1 MKKPKLE
8 VLNTRE
14 IKEIRKL
21 LDSQFGF
28 SGDLDYVFLK
38 NEKNKIFIVSKDFK
52 KIDFDK
58 LKINTIGLYFGEW
71 RRKELRLS
79 LEGSQMI
86 GPLAGKNVVDLDEQ
100 QLKWYFEGMDL
111 DMDLGAENRFVLLKF
126 REDFIG
132 CSKYKENKLLNFMPK
147 EHRTVDLI
155 Y

>member
-21 LDSQFGF
+21 LDSQFDF
-28 SGDLDYVFLK
+28 ASDLDYVFLK

-58 LKINTIGLYFGEW
+58 LRINTIGLYFGEW
-71 RRKELRLS
+71 RRNELRLS
-79 LEGSQMI
+79 LEGSQMV
-86 GPLAGKNVVDLDEQ
+86 GPLAGKNVVSLDEQ

-126 REDFIG
+126 RKDFIG
-132 CSKYKENKLLNFMPK
+132 CAKYKERKLLNFMPK

>member
-1 MKKPKLE
+1 MKLE

-14 IKEIRKL
+14 VKEIRKL
-21 LDSQFGF
+21 LYAQFGF
-28 SGDLDYVFLK
+28 SSDLDYVFLK
-38 NEKNKIFIVSKDFK
+38 NEKNKVFIVSKDIK
-52 KIDFDK
+52 KIDLDK

-71 RRKELRLS
+71 KRKELRLS

-86 GPLAGKNVVDLDEQ
+86 GPLAKKNVVSLDEQ

-111 DMDLGAENRFVLLKF
+111 DIDLGDENRFVILKF

-132 CSKYKENKLLNFMPK
+132 CSKYKEGKLLNFMPK
-147 EHRTVDLI
+147 EHRSTDLI